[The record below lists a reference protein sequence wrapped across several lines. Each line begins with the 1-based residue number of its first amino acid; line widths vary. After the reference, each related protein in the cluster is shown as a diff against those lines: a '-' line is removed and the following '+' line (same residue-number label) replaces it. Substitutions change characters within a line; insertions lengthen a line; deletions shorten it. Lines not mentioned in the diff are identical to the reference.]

1 MGINSTSTSWKF
13 GQLGSGFLAT
23 NGDITAPAGKVI
35 VSVTILVAATFDS
48 MVADASNAAD
58 LAFIGT
64 AAQIAQNGA
73 GSETFAATSYPAGT
87 TLYGRWS
94 TVGITAGD
102 IVAYYGY

>member
-1 MGINSTSTSWKF
+1 MGLNSTSTSWGF

-23 NGDITAPAGKVI
+23 NSDITAPAGKVI
-35 VSVTILVAATFDS
+35 VSITILVGATFDS
-48 MVADASNAAD
+48 MVADTTNAAD

-64 AAQIAQNGA
+64 ATQTAQNGA
-73 GSETFAATSYPAGT
+73 GSETFAATSYPAGI

-102 IVAYYGY
+102 IVVYYGY